1 MKDYR
6 SAPPGCVLLDIR
18 MPGLSGLE
26 LQARMK
32 EENLLM
38 PIVFITGHGDVPTA
52 VQAVKNGASTS
63 LRSPSTPSASFPS
76 LKPRARRRTRRKG
89 CSRPWRRSAF
99 SQR

>member
-1 MKDYR
+1 M
-6 SAPPGCVLLDIR
+6 
-18 MPGLSGLE
+18 
-26 LQARMK
+26 
-32 EENLLM
+32 M